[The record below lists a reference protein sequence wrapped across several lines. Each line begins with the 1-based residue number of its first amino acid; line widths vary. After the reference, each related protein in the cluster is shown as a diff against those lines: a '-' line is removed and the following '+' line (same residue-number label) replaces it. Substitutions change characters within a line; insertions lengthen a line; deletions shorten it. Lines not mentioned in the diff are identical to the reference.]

1 MVSNGVTKNG
11 NAAEVNGAP
20 LLPFGL
26 DLVQTVRQIALDQSL
41 AAFDRSRH
49 IAERVQT
56 ELQVHGSFFRTH
68 GGRLF
73 YFSDSERRLLDLH
86 EARFLDFLKAQTGL
100 GATEGVLRFVLD
112 RLDNAAKQ
120 AKAIEIQ
127 SLSYYDP
134 ETGRLVVSNG
144 GRGAWRRERGGE
156 WTRGLNGEDD
166 IFFITDLDA
175 DSWEPEFKA
184 SEFLDDFEWFLNR
197 FKLTNFTHRVSRED
211 QVSWLGASLRQ
222 WFFPALRGNQMIP
235 AFFGTQGT
243 FKTTSLR
250 LIGRLL
256 IGPRFEVCALS
267 GWRHADFV
275 AAVSTRVVLA
285 LDNVD
290 CKPAWLQDA
299 ISNFATGAR
308 FEAQRHGLANEAVSV
323 DPTARLMVSSGR
335 PFGRADIAERV
346 LPLFCGRPERF
357 VPDSVLFD
365 ELASRRSR
373 IMGDLLRSLG
383 SAADR
388 FAQAQPKAGPLRMA
402 DFGWFILGPS
412 TQKND
417 SEKTNENLRLL
428 EELQKAQ
435 GLLSCDAD
443 DVIVALNILLNQ
455 AGDDIGPIFIGELF
469 EMCKMVAR
477 ENQLSL
483 PATVQGFGQRLTN
496 LKPVIELE
504 LKARFI
510 DERRHSNMR
519 CISILRNPDKTK
531 RARKA

>member
-166 IFFITDLDA
+166 
-175 DSWEPEFKA
+175 
-184 SEFLDDFEWFLNR
+184 
-197 FKLTNFTHRVSRED
+197 
-211 QVSWLGASLRQ
+211 
-222 WFFPALRGNQMIP
+222 
-235 AFFGTQGT
+235 
-243 FKTTSLR
+243 
-250 LIGRLL
+250 
-256 IGPRFEVCALS
+256 
-267 GWRHADFV
+267 
-275 AAVSTRVVLA
+275 
-285 LDNVD
+285 
-290 CKPAWLQDA
+290 
-299 ISNFATGAR
+299 
-308 FEAQRHGLANEAVSV
+308 
-323 DPTARLMVSSGR
+323 
-335 PFGRADIAERV
+335 
-346 LPLFCGRPERF
+346 
-357 VPDSVLFD
+357 
-365 ELASRRSR
+365 
-373 IMGDLLRSLG
+373 
-383 SAADR
+383 
-388 FAQAQPKAGPLRMA
+388 
-402 DFGWFILGPS
+402 
-412 TQKND
+412 
-417 SEKTNENLRLL
+417 
-428 EELQKAQ
+428 
-435 GLLSCDAD
+435 
-443 DVIVALNILLNQ
+443 
-455 AGDDIGPIFIGELF
+455 
-469 EMCKMVAR
+469 
-477 ENQLSL
+477 
-483 PATVQGFGQRLTN
+483 
-496 LKPVIELE
+496 
-504 LKARFI
+504 
-510 DERRHSNMR
+510 
-519 CISILRNPDKTK
+519 
-531 RARKA
+531 